1 MKTLKQTAL
10 AIRNGELKSFD
21 LVSQSLDK
29 ISKSQTN
36 AFVEVIAET
45 SLERAKQIDAD
56 LAAGKDLGALA
67 GIPVGIKDNICVSGT
82 KSTCASQILKN
93 FVPPY
98 NATATQKLVD
108 AGAVVVGKLNMD
120 EFAMGSTSESSSFG
134 RVFNPQAMDRAPGGS
149 SGGSAAAVAEN
160 LVSLSLGSD
169 TGGSIRQPA
178 ACCGIVGLKPTYGR
192 ISRYGLIAYASSLD
206 QIGPLTQNV
215 EDAAFALG
223 LLAGHDLKDSTSSQ
237 HPVEDFTALL
247 GQDIKGKV
255 IGVPKEYFTEALEA
269 NQRESIDATLKAMEM
284 EGAILREVSLP
295 NLQYAIAS
303 YYVIATAEAS
313 SNLSRFDG
321 VRYSS
326 RSENSRTLEEMFS
339 NSRSEGF
346 GEEVKRRILL
356 GTFVLSSGYYDAY
369 YLQAQKVR
377 RLIANDFKAAFE
389 QCDVIAAP
397 TMPGHALKLGEA
409 NSDPFKMYLSDIYTV
424 SLNLAGLPGISL
436 PCGTADGLKVGLQ
449 LIGKAYDESQ
459 MLQVASAVERLRA

>member
-82 KSTCASQILKN
+82 KSTCASKILKN